1 LQTHITW
8 HAHLY
13 VGSDGDPLPFEALR
27 IAMQSIACDTVITAN
42 RPGPWPYH
50 ERYAD
55 KQVTPK
61 ARHNSHDEA
70 PYEKNKGSSKLPRQ
84 LHDYILD
91 LRGVHHFSR
100 VVFWEFFVVHTL
112 ESNQKTWN
120 ETADIWQVQYE
131 NETTKQLTGNSRII

>member
-1 LQTHITW
+1 MQTHITR

-100 VVFWEFFVVHTL
+100 VVFWEFFVVHTS

-120 ETADIWQVQYE
+120 ETADIWQLQYE